1 MVIKSKKTALAEDA
15 RNPLNENPLA
25 AVAQLDRA
33 SPSEGEGCGFDP
45 RLLQGHFS
53 LKKPMNTGFRA
64 DKRENSNRVLPPSTM
79 YS

>member
-1 MVIKSKKTALAEDA
+1 MGRAMVIKSKKTALAEDA

-45 RLLQGHFS
+45 RPVQLF
-53 LKKPMNTGFRA
+53 
-64 DKRENSNRVLPPSTM
+64 
-79 YS
+79 